1 MTCIGSCCARSERP
15 HCRRAATAS
24 EIDAAFGKLVELRAG
39 ALVVSVDP
47 FFTNQRSQIIALA
60 ARHRVL
66 AIYGWREFPVSGGL
80 ISNGTSLAGL
90 LSSTGIYAGKS

>member
-1 MTCIGSCCARSERP
+1 M
-15 HCRRAATAS
+15 
-24 EIDAAFGKLVELRAG
+24 
-39 ALVVSVDP
+39 SVNS

-80 ISNGTSLAGL
+80 ISYGTSLADSYRQPASML
-90 LSSTGIYAGKS
+90 GKS